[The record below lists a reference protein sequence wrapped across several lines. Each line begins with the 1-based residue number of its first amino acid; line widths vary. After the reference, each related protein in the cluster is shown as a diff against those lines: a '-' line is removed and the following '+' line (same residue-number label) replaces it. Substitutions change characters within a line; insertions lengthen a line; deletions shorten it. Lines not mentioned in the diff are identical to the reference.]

1 MSIAEA
7 MHELYIKC
15 KDLNLNFD
23 DSPEREIPL
32 ESEEEEAF
40 FRLISDFI
48 LQQKQNKVIED
59 KKF

>member
-1 MSIAEA
+1 MSTAEA

-15 KDLNLNFD
+15 KDLNFD
-23 DSPEREIPL
+23 DSPEREIHL

-48 LQQKQNKVIED
+48 LQQKQKKVIEE